1 MHSRLEI
8 AILIIIIIISTY
20 KNTYKIPTISLLK
33 KLIAAKGTIV
43 YSGIVTVI
51 FSHLKITYYFMC
63 EESPYFLLGSSPD
76 IPWCWYNNLHSSC
89 LIALQT
95 VGGQGVQCPQIL
107 ILAPSLRGST
117 VPMLV
122 ERFSGREKLF
132 KTYNGK
138 K

>member
-1 MHSRLEI
+1 M
-8 AILIIIIIISTY
+8 A
-20 KNTYKIPTISLLK
+20 
-33 KLIAAKGTIV
+33 V

-51 FSHLKITYYFMC
+51 FSHLKITHYFMC
-63 EESPYFLLGSSPD
+63 EESQCFLLGSSPD
-76 IPWCWYNNLHSSC
+76 IPWCSYNNFHSSC

-95 VGGQGVQCPQIL
+95 VGGQGFQCPQIL
-107 ILAPSLRGST
+107 ILAPSLRAST